1 MENINEKL
9 MLDLRAFMIMLSY
22 NEVNV
27 NLESLIHQFA
37 LDTKEK
43 IEIDDI
49 LYMCKQL
56 TVKCKV
62 KEITDRNKF
71 EGIPTPY
78 IYQTKE
84 GGYNIVVNVKDD
96 KVIILDA
103 SENKPKALDRKDFI
117 SQWNGNIILI
127 KKKGLMSS
135 EEKFGFKW
143 FLNVMLKFK
152 GILVQ
157 VLLAYFVL
165 QIIGLLNPLF
175 IQVIIDKVLSTN
187 NKSTLY
193 VLSGG
198 LVIALIIEMVLSLAK
213 DYVFTHT
220 TSRIDMMLNS
230 KLVRHLFRLPLSYFE
245 NRRVG
250 DTIARV
256 REVENI
262 RSFLTGTPLTSILD
276 MMFVIIY
283 VVIMFFYSGTL
294 SFIVLSIV
302 PIIAIIYGF
311 VTPIFKKRLDEKFYT
326 GSEVQSFMVESMT
339 GIHTIKSFSLE
350 PKMERKWEDLAA
362 EYTKT
367 GFKTSKLV
375 FSVNNVISFLQ
386 KIQDVLVVTIGA
398 TLVMSR
404 TITVGE
410 LVAFRMISSK
420 VSGPILRFVKLWQ
433 DYQQTSLSVKR
444 ISDIFINPTESTNS
458 SSNLELPNIQGKIT
472 FENVMFRYKIDQPP
486 VIKKI
491 SFNIPPG
498 KVIGIIGRSGS
509 GKSTISKLV
518 QRLYIPEEGK
528 IYVDN
533 IDISTVNPF
542 WLRRQIGVV
551 LQENFLFSGTVKENI
566 AINKPNADFKEILK
580 VAQIAGAH
588 EFIVKLQKGYD
599 TVIGEKGVG
608 LSGGQKQRLAI
619 ARALLTNPKILIFDE
634 ATSALDYE
642 SEAIIQENLKE
653 ICRGRTVLIIAH
665 RLSTINNADYI
676 MSVDK
681 GNIIEYGEPK
691 ELLKNRN
698 SFYRYL
704 MEKQR
709 GDDNGHAN

>member
-9 MLDLRAFMIMLSY
+9 MLDLRAFIIMLNY

-27 NLESLIHQFA
+27 NVESLIHQFA
-37 LDTKEK
+37 LDTKERL
-43 IEIDDI
+43 EIDDI

-56 TVKCKV
+56 KVKCKS
-62 KEITDRNKF
+62 KKLDRNKF

-78 IYQTKE
+78 IYQTKD
-84 GGYNIVVNVKDD
+84 GGYNIVVNIKDD

-103 SENKPKALDRKDFI
+103 LENKPKALDRKDFI

-143 FLNVMLKFK
+143 FLNVMVKFK

-198 LVIALIIEMVLSLAK
+198 LVIALVLEMALSLAK

-230 KLVRHLFRLPLSYFE
+230 KLVKHLFRLPLAYFE

-262 RSFLTGTPLTSILD
+262 RAFLTGTPLTSILD
-276 MMFVIIY
+276 MMFVIVY
-283 VVIMFFYSGTL
+283 VVIMFFYSSTL

-311 VTPIFKKRLDEKFYT
+311 VTPVFKKRLDEKFYT

-350 PKMERKWEDLAA
+350 PKMEKKWEDLSA

-375 FSVNNVISFLQ
+375 FSVNNIISFLQ
-386 KIQDVLVVTIGA
+386 KIQDVLVVTVGA

-404 TITVGE
+404 KITVGE

-444 ISDIFINPTESTNS
+444 ISDIFMNPTESTNN
-458 SSNLELPNIQGKIT
+458 SNSLELPNIQGKIT
-472 FENVMFRYKIDQPP
+472 FENVVFRYKMDQAP
-486 VIKKI
+486 VIRKI

-566 AINKPNADFKEILK
+566 AINKPNADFKEILR

-588 EFIVKLQKGYD
+588 EFIVKLQQGYD

-653 ICRGRTVLIIAH
+653 ICKGRTVLIIAH

-681 GNIIEYGEPK
+681 GNIIEYGAPRD
-691 ELLKNRN
+691 LLRNKN

-709 GDDNGHAN
+709 GDDNGHAD

>member
-9 MLDLRAFMIMLSY
+9 MIDLRAFMIMLSY

-56 TVKCKV
+56 KVKCKA
-62 KEITDRNKF
+62 KEIDRNKF

-96 KVIILDA
+96 KVIVLDA
-103 SENKPKALDRKDFI
+103 LENKPKALDRKDFI

-143 FLNVMLKFK
+143 FLNVMFKFK

-230 KLVRHLFRLPLSYFE
+230 KLVKHLFRLPLSYFE

-283 VVIMFFYSGTL
+283 VVIMFFYSSTL
-294 SFIVLSIV
+294 SFIVLAIV

-339 GIHTIKSFSLE
+339 GIHTIKSFALE

-472 FENVMFRYKIDQPP
+472 FENVVFRYKIDQPP

-566 AINKPNADFKEILK
+566 AINKPNADFKEILR

-588 EFIVKLQKGYD
+588 EFIVKLQNGYD
-599 TVIGEKGVG
+599 TMIGEKGVG

-653 ICRGRTVLIIAH
+653 ICKGRTVLIIAH

-691 ELLKNRN
+691 ELLKNKN

-704 MEKQR
+704 MEKQLG
-709 GDDNGHAN
+709 GDRNE

>member
-1 MENINEKL
+1 MNQKL
-9 MLDLRAFMIMLSY
+9 MMDLRAFIIMLNY
-22 NEVNV
+22 NEVNINV
-27 NLESLIHQFA
+27 ESLIHQFA
-37 LDTKEK
+37 LDTKEN
-43 IEIDDI
+43 IEIKDI
-49 LYMCKQL
+49 LYIAKQL
-56 TVKCKV
+56 KIKCKS
-62 KEITDRNKF
+62 KNIDEKSLRKLQ
-71 EGIPTPY
+71 TPF
-78 IYQTKE
+78 IYQTNDNT
-84 GGYNIVVNVKDD
+84 YNIVINITDE
-96 KVIILDA
+96 KVVILDTID
-103 SENKPKALDRKDFI
+103 NKPKALEIDEFVSK
-117 SQWNGNIILI
+117 WNRNVILM
-127 KKKGLMSS
+127 KKKGFMSS

-143 FLNVMLKFK
+143 FLNVIGKFK

-157 VLLAYFVL
+157 ILLAYFTL

-187 NKSTLY
+187 NKSTLI
-193 VLSGG
+193 VLASG
-198 LVIALIIEMVLSLAK
+198 LVIALIIEMALSLAK

-230 KLVRHLFRLPLSYFE
+230 KLVKHLFRLPLSYFE

-262 RSFLTGTPLTSILD
+262 RAFLTGTPLTAILD
-276 MMFVIIY
+276 MIFVIFYII
-283 VVIMFFYSGTL
+283 IMFFYSSTL
-294 SFIVLSIV
+294 SFIVLGIV
-302 PIIAIIYGF
+302 PLIALIYGM

-326 GSEVQSFMVESMT
+326 GAEVQSFMVESMT
-339 GIHTIKSFSLE
+339 GIHTIKSFALE
-350 PKMERKWEDLAA
+350 PKMEKKWAELAA

-398 TLVMSR
+398 TLVMNR

-420 VSGPILRFVKLWQ
+420 VSGPILRFVQLWQ

-444 ISDIFINPTESTNS
+444 ISDIFVNPIESTDVS
-458 SSNLELPNIQGKIT
+458 TNLELPNIQGKIT
-472 FENVMFRYKIDQPP
+472 FENVVFRYKVDQAP

-498 KVIGIIGRSGS
+498 KVVGIIGRSGS

-533 IDISTVNPF
+533 IDISSVNPF

-551 LQENFLFSGTVKENI
+551 LQENFLFNGSVKENI
-566 AINKPNADFKEILK
+566 AINNPNADFRDIVR
-580 VAQIAGAH
+580 VAKIAGAH

-599 TVIGEKGVG
+599 TIIGEKGIG

-642 SEAIIQENLKE
+642 SEAIIQENLKD

-691 ELLKNRN
+691 ELLKNKN

-704 MEKQR
+704 MEKQLG
-709 GDDNGHAN
+709 GDRNE

>member
-1 MENINEKL
+1 MNQKL
-9 MLDLRAFMIMLSY
+9 MMDLRAFIIMLNY
-22 NEVNV
+22 NEVNI
-27 NLESLIHQFA
+27 NIESLIHQFA

-43 IEIDDI
+43 IDVKDM
-49 LYMCKQL
+49 LYISKQL
-56 TVKCKV
+56 KLKCKSRKV
-62 KEITDRNKF
+62 DEKSLKKLQ
-71 EGIPTPY
+71 TPF
-78 IYQTKE
+78 IYQTNE
-84 GGYNIVVNVKDD
+84 DIYNIVINITDE
-96 KVIILDA
+96 KVIILDTID
-103 SENKPKALDRKDFI
+103 NKPKALEVDEFV
-117 SQWNGNIILI
+117 SNWNGIVVLI
-127 KKKGLMSS
+127 KKKGFMSS

-143 FLNVMLKFK
+143 FINVIGKFK
-152 GILVQ
+152 GILAQ
-157 VLLAYFVL
+157 ILLAYFIL

-187 NKSTLY
+187 NKSTLI
-193 VLSGG
+193 VLASG
-198 LVIALIIEMVLSLAK
+198 LTIALIIEMILSLAK

-230 KLVRHLFRLPLSYFE
+230 KLVKHLFRLPLSYFE

-262 RSFLTGTPLTSILD
+262 RAFLTGTPLTAILD
-276 MMFVIIY
+276 MTFVIFYII
-283 VVIMFFYSGTL
+283 IMFFYSNTL
-294 SFIVLSIV
+294 SFIVLGIV
-302 PIIAIIYGF
+302 PLIALIYGI

-326 GSEVQSFMVESMT
+326 GAEVQSFMVESMT
-339 GIHTIKSFSLE
+339 GIHTIKSFALE
-350 PKMERKWEDLAA
+350 PKMEKKWEDLAA

-375 FSVNNVISFLQ
+375 FSVNNVINFLQ
-386 KIQDVLVVTIGA
+386 KIQDVLVVSIGA

-404 TITVGE
+404 KITVGE

-420 VSGPILRFVKLWQ
+420 VSGPILRFVQLWQ

-444 ISDIFINPTESTNS
+444 ISDIFINPIESTDIS
-458 SSNLELPNIQGKIT
+458 TNLELPNIQGKIT
-472 FENVMFRYKIDQPP
+472 FENVVFRYKVDQAP

-498 KVIGIIGRSGS
+498 KVVGIIGRSGS

-533 IDISTVNPF
+533 IDISSVNPF

-551 LQENFLFSGTVKENI
+551 LQENFLFNGTVKENI
-566 AINKPNADFKEILK
+566 AINNPNADFRDIVR
-580 VAQIAGAH
+580 VAKIAGAH

-599 TVIGEKGVG
+599 TTIGEKGIG

-653 ICRGRTVLIIAH
+653 ICKGRTVLIIAH

-691 ELLKNRN
+691 ELLKNKN

-704 MEKQR
+704 MEKQLG
-709 GDDNGHAN
+709 GDRNE